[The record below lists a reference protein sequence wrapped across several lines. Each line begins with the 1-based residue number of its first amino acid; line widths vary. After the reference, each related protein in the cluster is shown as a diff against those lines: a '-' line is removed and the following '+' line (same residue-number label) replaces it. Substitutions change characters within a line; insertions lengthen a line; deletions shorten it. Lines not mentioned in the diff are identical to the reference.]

1 MSIKYLITGNIHL
14 PKEGEAVP
22 KGQAEVVTVQAS
34 GESFQESRMREI
46 RKSGSVRGIEVS
58 SQGSI
63 M

>member
-46 RKSGSVRGIEVS
+46 RKSGSMRGE
-58 SQGSI
+58 
-63 M
+63 